1 MSKALLEFLDVA
13 SQAETLFNIRREV
26 LGETE
31 PQVVDDDSESMEEEE
46 EEEEPA
52 DKKKKNKK
60 NNKLEM
66 PKRNESP
73 TLQALVD
80 KYNPNECADRSTD
93 FSCLLSFID
102 TSISDLD
109 FSTRAKNGNISLSEE
124 GREMMRTYL
133 EKMQKI
139 FMFSQRPDRES
150 IRGVFVKATR
160 SHKAYILKRYKSQ
173 PQMGNDLHENVWRRI
188 MHADRGVVLNLMDK
202 KAARERYRLENK
214 YEIEWS
220 FVTRQMRKYISYLEL
235 PDDEFTTL
243 HAVALEF
250 LVECNAGPRKISVL
264 DPIVRFYTYDNY
276 MEHLDSLSLTKP
288 TVFRIGDEDSSI
300 TITDVEAALSKFKRE
315 NMLVQVGVAK
325 DKNQRDNQYLL
336 PSDDRWTDG
345 AVVFKP
351 TCIFSAADT
360 IRCVDRIRRHFDLSM
375 KTRPTDSQARVK
387 MGRLI
392 HSRAMTAVLKADW
405 APLYNHAA
413 RHGFD
418 LGSHI
423 FRKIDAVAIASPELG
438 YLENIHQLTGRRLD
452 AVVLQAHVLR
462 HSGSYATVQAYSN
475 IHISWGLD
483 PKILIQPDKA
493 LLRNLL
499 SEMEFLREEYKQLK
513 IDMSQVSKASL
524 ESVRIIENSDK
535 GLSDVEKAINK
546 LRKRGVPAK
555 WRTIRE
561 SDEDIRFVLYKL
573 REAGAP
579 LTKKNAISAKVGSS
593 RFSEYRQRNNG
604 VLLPDGWTPG
614 GRKEGV
620 EEETAAAPKRKR
632 EEPTGLPAGAKVIV
646 PQQEVTGKKRKVIA
660 QRNKQK
666 VKRDAERFGGPDNV
680 TTECEGG
687 NITKA
692 VEIKGVVRD
701 ICTD

>member
-1 MSKALLEFLDVA
+1 
-13 SQAETLFNIRREV
+13 
-26 LGETE
+26 
-31 PQVVDDDSESMEEEE
+31 
-46 EEEEPA
+46 
-52 DKKKKNKK
+52 
-60 NNKLEM
+60 
-66 PKRNESP
+66 
-73 TLQALVD
+73 
-80 KYNPNECADRSTD
+80 
-93 FSCLLSFID
+93 
-102 TSISDLD
+102 
-109 FSTRAKNGNISLSEE
+109 
-124 GREMMRTYL
+124 
-133 EKMQKI
+133 
-139 FMFSQRPDRES
+139 
-150 IRGVFVKATR
+150 
-160 SHKAYILKRYKSQ
+160 
-173 PQMGNDLHENVWRRI
+173 
-188 MHADRGVVLNLMDK
+188 
-202 KAARERYRLENK
+202 
-214 YEIEWS
+214 
-220 FVTRQMRKYISYLEL
+220 
-235 PDDEFTTL
+235 
-243 HAVALEF
+243 
-250 LVECNAGPRKISVL
+250 
-264 DPIVRFYTYDNY
+264 
-276 MEHLDSLSLTKP
+276 
-288 TVFRIGDEDSSI
+288 
-300 TITDVEAALSKFKRE
+300 
-315 NMLVQVGVAK
+315 
-325 DKNQRDNQYLL
+325 
-336 PSDDRWTDG
+336 
-345 AVVFKP
+345 
-351 TCIFSAADT
+351 
-360 IRCVDRIRRHFDLSM
+360 
-375 KTRPTDSQARVK
+375 
-387 MGRLI
+387 
-392 HSRAMTAVLKADW
+392 MTAVLKADW
-405 APLYNHAA
+405 ATLYNHAA

-499 SEMEFLREEYKQLK
+499 SEIEFLRDEYKQVK
-513 IDMSQVSKASL
+513 IEMNQVSKVSL
-524 ESVRIIENSDK
+524 ESVRVIEDSDK
-535 GLSDVEKAINK
+535 GLSDIEKVITR
-546 LRKRGVPAK
+546 LRKRAVPAK
-555 WRTIRE
+555 WKTIRE